1 MRAYTG
7 WIKEIRR
14 VPGGQAAW
22 IECPPQAVPAAG
34 RYVLAAAENSILS
47 TPLFLSQVQ
56 AGGFLAAPPLP
67 LHWQPGERLSLRGP
81 LGQGFSPPEGVQRLA
96 LAALGDTLARLLP
109 LVDVPDSRDISI
121 AIFTDAALPSLPAS
135 FEASPLSAL
144 PEVLAWADFLALDIS
159 SDRLADL
166 RASLGLGGGQRL
178 PCPGQALV
186 LSPMPCGG
194 LADCGVCALPA
205 RRGYRLL
212 CKDGPVVDL
221 AELVEVASR

>member
-7 WIKEIRR
+7 WIREVRR

-34 RYVLAAAENSILS
+34 RYLLAAAENSILS
-47 TPLFLSQVQ
+47 TPLYLSQVQ

-67 LHWQPGERLSLRGP
+67 LHWQPGERLNLRGP

-109 LVDVPDSRDISI
+109 LVDVSDSRDISI
-121 AIFTDAALPSLPAS
+121 AIFTDATLPSLPTS
-135 FEASPLSAL
+135 LEASPLSAL
-144 PEVLAWADFLALDIS
+144 PEALAWADFLALDIS
-159 SDRLADL
+159 PDRLPDL

-212 CKDGPVVDL
+212 CKDGPVVEL